1 MKIWDYLRAVHSD
14 VSGHG
19 RPKLLLQHEVF
30 PLVDAERDFPPLT
43 LVKKKRAKEV
53 VYPVRQH
60 QSNQQTM
67 EFSRGLPFKQTQ
79 SQPEERQQN
88 LLATKISR
96 QTNRVQVKKRFSG
109 FRELQ
114 KMNQLTKREKQ
125 TQALR
130 PGENVAQFLEKIDF
144 FFLKT

>member
-1 MKIWDYLRAVHSD
+1 MKIWDFLRAVHSD

-19 RPKLLLQHEVF
+19 RPKLLLQHEVL
-30 PLVDAERDFPPLT
+30 PMVDAERDYPPLT

-60 QSNQQTM
+60 QSSPQTM
-67 EFSRGLPFKQTQ
+67 EFSRGLPFEQTQ
-79 SQPEERQQN
+79 SRPEERQQN
-88 LLATKISR
+88 HLATKISR
-96 QTNRVQVKKRFSG
+96 TNRVQVKKRFSG

-130 PGENVAQFLEKIDF
+130 PGEKVAQFLEKIN
-144 FFLKT
+144 

>member
-1 MKIWDYLRAVHSD
+1 MKIWDFLRAVHSD

-19 RPKLLLQHEVF
+19 RPKLLLQHEVL
-30 PLVDAERDFPPLT
+30 PLVDAAGRDFPPLT
-43 LVKKKRAKEV
+43 LVKKKKRAKEV

-67 EFSRGLPFKQTQ
+67 EFSRGLPFEQTQ

-88 LLATKISR
+88 LLAAKISQR
-96 QTNRVQVKKRFSG
+96 TSRVQVKKRFSG

-130 PGENVAQFLEKIDF
+130 PGENVTQFLEKIN
-144 FFLKT
+144 

>member
-1 MKIWDYLRAVHSD
+1 MKIWDFLRAVHSD

-19 RPKLLLQHEVF
+19 RPKLLLQHEVL
-30 PLVDAERDFPPLT
+30 PLVDAAVRDFPPLSQGLA

-60 QSNQQTM
+60 QSSQQTM
-67 EFSRGLPFKQTQ
+67 EFSRGLPFDQTQ
-79 SQPEERQQN
+79 SQPEEQN
-88 LLATKISR
+88 HLATKISR
-96 QTNRVQVKKRFSG
+96 TNRVQVRKRFSG

-130 PGENVAQFLEKIDF
+130 PGEMLHNFLRKLIDF
-144 FFLKT
+144 LF

>member
-14 VSGHG
+14 VSG
-19 RPKLLLQHEVF
+19 RPKLLLQHEVL
-30 PLVDAERDFPPLT
+30 PLVDAGGDFPPLT

-60 QSNQQTM
+60 QSSQQTM
-67 EFSRGLPFKQTQ
+67 EFSRGLPFEQTQ
-79 SQPEERQQN
+79 SQPEERQQHY
-88 LLATKISR
+88 LATKISR

-130 PGENVAQFLEKIDF
+130 PGENVTQFLEKIN
-144 FFLKT
+144 

>member
-1 MKIWDYLRAVHSD
+1 MKIWDYLRAVYSD

-30 PLVDAERDFPPLT
+30 PLVDAGRDYPPLSQGLA

-67 EFSRGLPFKQTQ
+67 EFSRGLPFEQTQ

-88 LLATKISR
+88 HLATKISQR
-96 QTNRVQVKKRFSG
+96 TNRVQVKKRFSG

-130 PGENVAQFLEKIDF
+130 PGENVAQFLEKIN
-144 FFLKT
+144 